1 MTRATTNWMN
11 KNSLSN
17 SNLMGLN
24 RPTATTTTAATAGT
38 NARFGP
44 TSFPDPFAS
53 LGSTGATATS
63 QSNLSQPSA
72 NFLNANLFGGAQQ
85 PHAGFKSSNT
95 SLNNSSNNNS
105 ATTPSKPNYFS
116 GATAST
122 MTGSSNMLVH
132 ARI

>member
-24 RPTATTTTAATAGT
+24 RPTATTTTAGT

-95 SLNNSSNNNS
+95 SLNNNNNNNNS
-105 ATTPSKPNYFS
+105 ATTPTKPNYFS